1 MCCYLKS
8 GNHKVRNWEILK
20 NKLKPSIYTVQTI
33 ETMCFGLKSGNY
45 INDSIQSTVQDME
58 IATNKVKS
66 SY

>member
-45 INDSIQSTVQDME
+45 TVR
-58 IATNKVKS
+58 N
-66 SY
+66 